1 MSIPYD
7 RDRHALIFMHIGKTA
22 GSTLGN
28 IIDRH
33 YPNDRL
39 YVMMQDKDNETF
51 AAQPEALRARVEMIR
66 GMTYYG
72 IHRVIPRESRYF
84 TLYRHPVDRVI
95 SQYFYVQRRKKR
107 ENPDARVQP
116 LEGFLERNPF
126 HTQMQL
132 GLTVG
137 ADDKRFAQS
146 QPLDSSHIAV
156 AQANLARHFSLV
168 GTVDRFDEALVLMKQ
183 RFGWNNIVY
192 AKRNVAPEDQRA
204 KITPEQLR
212 LIESM
217 CALEIEF
224 YEQVHAAF
232 AADLRDQPPS
242 FAREVEA
249 LQSGSR
255 RYSRLWNATASLR
268 RTPAWMAFR
277 RRFWPT
283 WTPWEDDADA

>member
-1 MSIPYD
+1 
-7 RDRHALIFMHIGKTA
+7 MHIGKTA

-33 YPNDRL
+33 YANDRL

-51 AAQPEALRARVEMIR
+51 AAQPETLRARVEMIR

-72 IHRVIPRESRYF
+72 IHRAIPREARYF

-107 ENPDARVQP
+107 ENPSANVQP

-137 ADDKRFAQS
+137 ADDKRLAQS

-156 AQANLARHFSLV
+156 AHANLARHFSLV

-183 RFGWNNIVY
+183 RFGWRNIAY
-192 AKRNVAPEDQRA
+192 AKRNVAPEDQRT
-204 KITPEQLR
+204 KVTPAQLK
-212 LIESM
+212 LIETM

-224 YEQVHAAF
+224 YEQIKEAF
-232 AADLRDQPPS
+232 AAELRDQPPA
-242 FAREVEA
+242 FAREVDA

-255 RYSRLWNATASLR
+255 RYSLLWNATSGLR

-277 RRFWPT
+277 RRFWPA